1 MTEQEE
7 EIVWEVK
14 QVLDKRTDPVTG
26 TVEYLL
32 EWRNWD
38 GPPTWEP
45 EDNCDCIFLISRFER
60 ELRRREDSTNVSPSR
75 RTPSQARG
83 GRSTRA
89 RRRRANQLRS
99 SSSST
104 ETKSDSQPPRA
115 GRNTQAHSQS
125 LVQVRRSDRVREASN
140 RDIVDLTFDSSD
152 TDDAPGHV
160 EEMPA
165 IEWPDHDCPRA
176 KSPPPQQLCESSCS
190 EMDEAKISERK
201 LKLKHIVG
209 AVNGNPIHLIV
220 KWHGVSELERVPLQV
235 LRTLYCQEILDF
247 LIEKIRWT

>member
-115 GRNTQAHSQS
+115 GRNTQAHSRPFPS
-125 LVQVRRSDRVREASN
+125 TRIRIA
-140 RDIVDLTFDSSD
+140 
-152 TDDAPGHV
+152 
-160 EEMPA
+160 
-165 IEWPDHDCPRA
+165 
-176 KSPPPQQLCESSCS
+176 
-190 EMDEAKISERK
+190 
-201 LKLKHIVG
+201 VG
-209 AVNGNPIHLIV
+209 AAAIWPVDNHDQATRWPA
-220 KWHGVSELERVPLQV
+220 S
-235 LRTLYCQEILDF
+235 LRHVRAHHRC
-247 LIEKIRWT
+247 R